1 MLLESLLACTPLD
14 ESAAVLQPHP
24 IISTA
29 LELVSGVA
37 TYMNEKKRESE
48 GQQQLLYW
56 QGRIGNKFRSPL
68 VQPHRTLIRDGV
80 FVSHRFLPASARE
93 LTKILLMWI
102 RRY

>member
-29 LELVSGVA
+29 LELISGVA

-48 GQQQLLYW
+48 GQQQLLYV
-56 QGRIGNKFRSPL
+56 RSPF
-68 VQPHRTLIRDGV
+68 QIGRPRGTYALIGIV
-80 FVSHRFLPASARE
+80 ARSD
-93 LTKILLMWI
+93 
-102 RRY
+102 RQ

>member
-24 IISTA
+24 IISSA

-48 GQQQLLYW
+48 GQQQLLYV
-56 QGRIGNKFRSPL
+56 RSPF
-68 VQPHRTLIRDGV
+68 QFGRPRGTYALIGIV
-80 FVSHRFLPASARE
+80 ARSD
-93 LTKILLMWI
+93 
-102 RRY
+102 RQ